1 MEFGWINL
9 FGAGIVV
16 LIMIPNIIYAARQK
30 QDETQIEVPHGLSAC
45 EQVGRY
51 GCIILMWLPLLV
63 WKFGFGSVEEFLI
76 YLIGNGALLLCYFLS
91 WMLYS
96 RKKTLSVA
104 MALAIIPT
112 AIFLLSGML
121 LRHWLLVVF
130 AILFGAS
137 HCTITY
143 VTHKECM

>member
-30 QDETQIEVPHGLSAC
+30 QDETQIKVPHYLSAC
-45 EQVGRY
+45 EQVGRS
-51 GCIILMWLPLLV
+51 GCIIMMWLPLLV
-63 WKFGFGSVEEFLI
+63 WKFGFVSAVEFLI
-76 YLIGNGALLLCYFLS
+76 YLIGNGVLSLCYYFF

-96 RKKTLSVA
+96 RKRTLSVA

-130 AILFGAS
+130 AILFGVA

-143 VTHKECM
+143 LTHKDC

>member
-9 FGAGIVV
+9 FGAGIIV
-16 LIMIPNIIYAARQK
+16 LIMIPNIIYAAGQK
-30 QDETQIEVPHGLSAC
+30 QDETQIEVPRGLSAC

-76 YLIGNGALLLCYFLS
+76 YLIGNGALLLCYYLS

-96 RKKTLSVA
+96 RKKTISVA

-112 AIFLLSGML
+112 AIFLLSGIL
-121 LRHWLLVVF
+121 LHHWLLVAFV
-130 AILFGAS
+130 ILFGAC

-143 VTHKECM
+143 MTHKVC

>member
-16 LIMIPNIIYAARQK
+16 LIMIPNIIYAARKK
-30 QDETQIEVPHGLSAC
+30 QDETQIEVPRGLSAC

-76 YLIGNGALLLCYFLS
+76 YLIGNGALLLCYYLS

-104 MALAIIPT
+104 MPLAIIPT
-112 AIFLLSGML
+112 AIFLLSGIL
-121 LRHWLLVVF
+121 LRHWLLVAF
-130 AILFGAS
+130 AILFGFA

-143 VTHKECM
+143 MTHKEC